1 MKLSCVQR
9 GEGKDLIFLHGY
21 LASKESFY
29 PQISYFSRFYR
40 VTALDFPGFGGAE
53 ALPAAWSV
61 KDYADW
67 LMAALDELRI
77 TFPHVVAHSFG
88 GRVAVKCLARGDVF
102 DRAVL
107 TGCAGIVPRRTAGY
121 KLRVRCYRAVRKIA
135 PKYAER
141 HFGSKEYRSLPPL
154 MRESYNK
161 IVNED
166 LRGDAA
172 RITRPVLFVCGSE
185 DKETPLSSQR
195 VYVRAVRG
203 SSLYVMEGCG
213 HFAHLEDALAFNVKT
228 EEFLRW
234 ESGRS
239 SPTSR
244 AACLRD
250 TSL

>member
-1 MKLSCVQR
+1 MKLCYEQR
-9 GEGKDLIFLHGY
+9 GEGRDLLFLHGY
-21 LASKESFY
+21 LACKETFA
-29 PQISYFSRFYR
+29 PQIAYFSRHFR

-53 ALPAAWSV
+53 PLPAAWSV
-61 KDYADW
+61 GDYADW
-67 LMAALDELRI
+67 TQNAMDALGISKPL
-77 TFPHVVAHSFG
+77 VVAHSFG
-88 GRVAVKCLARGDVF
+88 GRVAVKCLSRGDVF
-102 DRAVL
+102 ERAVL

-154 MRESYNK
+154 MRESYKK

-172 RITRPVLFVCGSE
+172 RIRRPVLFITGSK
-185 DKETPLSSQR
+185 DTETPLSSTMI
-195 VYVRAVRG
+195 YVHAVRG
-203 SSLYVMEGCG
+203 SQLFVMEGCG
-213 HFAHLEDALAFNVKT
+213 HFAHLENALAFNAKT
-228 EEFLRW
+228 EEFLQW

-239 SPTSR
+239 SPISQEDCSR
-244 AACLRD
+244 A

>member
-1 MKLSCVQR
+1 MKLSYVQR

-29 PQISYFSRFYR
+29 PQISYFSKFYR
-40 VTALDFPGFGGAE
+40 VTVLDFPGFGGAE

-88 GRVAVKCLARGDVF
+88 GRVAVKCLAHADVF

-154 MRESYNK
+154 MRESYKK

-172 RITRPVLFVCGSE
+172 RIRRPVLFITGSR
-185 DKETPLSSQR
+185 DTETPLSSTMI
-195 VYVRAVRG
+195 YVHAVRG
-203 SSLYVMEGCG
+203 SQLFVMEGCG
-213 HFAHLEDALAFNVKT
+213 HFAHLENALAFNAKT
-228 EEFLRW
+228 EEFLQW

-239 SPTSR
+239 SPISQEDCSR
-244 AACLRD
+244 A